1 MKNMN
6 ENNTLRA
13 LSDEELAGLAGGFVR
28 INKAGCYELY
38 NDDGTYEWTFRGD
51 QLQELRAYAK
61 AHGISDRFV
70 TDEEFARLQR
80 QKKNKN

>member
-1 MKNMN
+1 MMN
-6 ENNTLRA
+6 EKKDFTA
-13 LSDEELAGLAGGFVR
+13 LTDDELAELSGGFVR

-51 QLQELRAYAK
+51 QLQELRKYAQ
-61 AHGISDRFV
+61 ARGISDRFI

>member
-1 MKNMN
+1 MMN
-6 ENNTLRA
+6 EKKDFTA
-13 LSDEELAGLAGGFVR
+13 LTDDELAELSGGFVR

-38 NDDGTYEWTFRGD
+38 DDEGNYQWTFRGD
-51 QLQELRAYAK
+51 QLQGLRSYAK
-61 AHGISDRFV
+61 SHGISDRFI